1 MYGIDLKVKQSSTA
15 TIKCKTDATQLGN
28 LKAIMYLIKLICQ
41 FLHTQVC
48 TLHIG
53 RIFFYLNAYI
63 SPVLYLGSRKSRYV
77 RIFSLILKR
86 IDGKCRIPWT
96 FEF

>member
-1 MYGIDLKVKQSSTA
+1 MDLKVKQSSTA
-15 TIKCKTDATQLGN
+15 TMKCKTDATQLGN
-28 LKAIMYLIKLICQ
+28 LKAIMYLMPVAA
-41 FLHTQVC
+41 HTSVH
-48 TLHIG
+48 TTH
-53 RIFFYLNAYI
+53 RKDFFYLNAYI

>member
-1 MYGIDLKVKQSSTA
+1 MDLKVKQSSTA
-15 TIKCKTDATQLGN
+15 TMKCKTDATQLGN

-53 RIFFYLNAYI
+53 RFFLFKC
-63 SPVLYLGSRKSRYV
+63 LY
-77 RIFSLILKR
+77 
-86 IDGKCRIPWT
+86 
-96 FEF
+96 